1 VEAAPIPASSGRT
14 HRHRLNRGGDRQANN
29 ALHTIALV
37 RMRYDTRTKDYVIR
51 RTAEGMSKKDILRC
65 LKRFIAREV
74 YKHLI
79 SSQTT
84 PKPLLQTA

>member
-1 VEAAPIPASSGRT
+1 MAPVPAGPGRT

-29 ALHTIALV
+29 ALHVIAPV
-37 RMRYDTRTKDYVIR
+37 RMRHDPRTRDHVAR

-74 YKHLI
+74 HKHLVQP
-79 SSQTT
+79 SASPQ
-84 PKPLLQTA
+84 PLLPTA